1 MATPR
6 LKEKYVNE
14 VRDQLFKE
22 LGLANV
28 NQIPRLEKIVI
39 NMGVGRAAG
48 DKKLLDGAIADLR
61 TITGQ
66 QPMVTRA
73 KKSIAGF
80 HLREGQAI
88 GCKDT
93 LRGDRMW
100 EFFDRLMSAA
110 LPRVRD
116 FRGCNP
122 NSFDGRGNYTMGLT
136 EQLIFP
142 EIEYDTIDRTRGMD
156 ITFVTTAENNE
167 GAKALMDAMGFPF
180 KKEN

>member
-88 GCKDT
+88 GCKVT

-100 EFFDRLMSAA
+100 EFFDRLMSTA

-116 FRGCNP
+116 FRGCNS

-142 EIEYDTIDRTRGMD
+142 EIEYDKIDRTRGMD

-167 GAKALMDAMGFPF
+167 GAKALMTAMGFPF